1 MIRFSSARW
10 LLVLLAF
17 GLSALTPLSAANA
30 PATSPS
36 AAPHPAPASA
46 WANLPPHPRLFA
58 DAAQWQALRVR
69 LSLSA
74 PNPESLTPS
83 LANASSSTTASDPV
97 STRLFALIRA
107 RAESI
112 LALPPVVITQR
123 KRGAL
128 AGTILEP
135 AREIQRRV
143 LALAATARLTGDA
156 RFRDRALVEIRLL
169 TALPDWNPAVFLDT
183 AEATLAV
190 AVGYDW
196 LYDTLTPAE
205 RDTLATALIEKGL
218 RAGFDSPVKF
228 LSWVRGTNN
237 WNQVCHGALVIGAL
251 AVADRDPVLAQ
262 RTVQRA
268 IDELHSSAKAYA
280 PDGIYPEGPM
290 YWAYGTT
297 FHIAMLA
304 ALESALGDRCG
315 LDTFPGFLATP
326 DYLNQVTAPGGDT
339 FNYADSS
346 AHRGFEPAL
355 FWFARRLRQPAAI
368 RWELDYL
375 NKLTASTT
383 RSRATTSANSDA
395 RSRHLPLA
403 LLWWDPALAALPSAP
418 PPLNWKGDGPV
429 PIAVHRSAWSDP
441 RAVYLAIKGGRAGIS
456 HGHMDV
462 GSFVLEADGVRWA
475 VDAGS
480 QSYTTAY
487 KAGIDSTLWS
497 FKQDSPR
504 WTIFRLGAEGHNL
517 LRFDGAPQR
526 VTAFAP
532 IARFVSTGATP
543 HTQLDLTAV
552 SGDAVKSA
560 RRGVMLLP
568 DRRVLFQDEWT
579 AAARATTAT
588 WQWLTTAT
596 VTLETH
602 GAVLRQNRET
612 LRLRVLEPADA
623 TLTVEDTSSLLHSHD
638 EPTPGLRRIV
648 IRTTTPASTASRFVV
663 VAEPGSATAPTSTT
677 AAPVPFAIRALDA
690 W

>member
-1 MIRFSSARW
+1 MIRLSSARRP
-10 LLVLLAF
+10 LGLLAF
-17 GLSALTPLSAANA
+17 ALGILAPL
-30 PATSPS
+30 S

-46 WANLPPHPRLFA
+46 WTNLPTHPRLFA
-58 DAAQWQALRVR
+58 NADQWQTLRAR
-69 LSLSA
+69 LSLTAS
-74 PNPESLTPS
+74 NPESLAPS
-83 LANASSSTTASDPV
+83 PTSSTTADLV
-97 STRLFALIRA
+97 SARLFALIRA

-112 LALPPVVITQR
+112 LALPPVVIAQR

-156 RFRDRALVEIRLL
+156 RFRDRALAEIRLL

-196 LYDTLTPAE
+196 LYDTLTPVE
-205 RDTLATALIEKGL
+205 RDTLASALIEKGL
-218 RAGFDSPVKF
+218 RASFDSPAKF
-228 LSWVRGTNN
+228 LSWVRGSNN

-251 AVADRDPVLAQ
+251 AVADREPALAQ

-280 PDGIYPEGPM
+280 PDGVYPEGPM

-297 FHIAMLA
+297 FHVAMLA

-315 LDTFPGFLATP
+315 LDEFPGFLATP
-326 DYLNQVTAPGGDT
+326 DYLNQVTAPGSDT

-375 NKLTASTT
+375 GKLAAAAKLS
-383 RSRATTSANSDA
+383 SSSDA

-403 LLWWDPALAALPSAP
+403 LLWWDPALAALPAAP
-418 PPLNWKGDGPV
+418 PPLNWKGEGPV

-441 RAVYLAIKGGRAGIS
+441 RAVYVAIKGGKPAVS

-462 GSFVLEADGVRWA
+462 GSFILEADGVRWA

-487 KAGIDSTLWS
+487 QAGIDSTLWS

-504 WTIFRLGAEGHNL
+504 WTIFRLGPEGHNL

-532 IARFVSTGATP
+532 ITRFVATGPDAAHPTRP
-543 HTQLDLTAV
+543 H
-552 SGDAVKSA
+552 
-560 RRGVMLLP
+560 RRLRRPRHLRPPRRHAPPRSPRPLP
-568 DRRVLFQDEWT
+568 RRMDHRRPRHDRELAMAHDRRRH
-579 AAARATTAT
+579 ARAPRRPPHAKPRHPLPPHPRTRRRHAHRRRHR
-588 WQWLTTAT
+588 APPPSPRR
-596 VTLETH
+596 TH
-602 GAVLRQNRET
+602 PRPPPYRDPHDNARHHLVPLRDRRRT
-612 LRLRVLEPADA
+612 RLRRSA
-623 TLTVEDTSSLLHSHD
+623 HD
-638 EPTPGLRRIV
+638 VRP
-648 IRTTTPASTASRFVV
+648 SRL
-663 VAEPGSATAPTSTT
+663 
-677 AAPVPFAIRALDA
+677 AIRALDA

>member
-1 MIRFSSARW
+1 MNFPFARPVR
-10 LLVLLAF
+10 LFLAVT
-17 GLSALTPLSAANA
+17 SALSLCALVPLSAATA
-30 PATSPS
+30 PAPS
-36 AAPHPAPASA
+36 SLAAPHDPPAAA

-58 DAAQWQALRVR
+58 SSDQWQALRVR
-69 LSLSA
+69 LALA
-74 PNPESLTPS
+74 PSVPAS
-83 LANASSSTTASDPV
+83 ASSGVAADPV
-97 STRLFALIRA
+97 SARLFALIRA
-107 RAESI
+107 RAEAI
-112 LALPPVVITQR
+112 LKLPPVKITQR

-143 LALAATARLTGDA
+143 LALAATARLTGDV
-156 RFRDRALVEIRLL
+156 RFRARALVELHLL
-169 TALPDWNPAVFLDT
+169 TDLPDWNPAVFLDT

-196 LYDTLTPAE
+196 LYDTLSPAE
-205 RDTLATALIEKGL
+205 RDILATAVIEKGL
-218 RAGFDSPVKF
+218 RASFDSPVQF

-251 AVADRDPVLAQ
+251 AVANRDPALAQ

-268 IDELHSSAKAYA
+268 VDELHSSAKAYA

-297 FHIAMLA
+297 FHVAMLS
-304 ALESALGDRCG
+304 ALETALGDRCG
-315 LDTFPGFLATP
+315 LDSFPGFLATP
-326 DYLNQVTAPGGDT
+326 DYLNQVTAPSGDT
-339 FNYADSS
+339 FNYADASL
-346 AHRGFEPAL
+346 HRGFEPAL
-355 FWFARRLRQPAAI
+355 FWFARRLQQPATL

-375 NKLTASTT
+375 NKLAATATS
-383 RSRATTSANSDA
+383 SATDA
-395 RSRHLPLA
+395 RSRHLPFA
-403 LLWWDPALAALPSAP
+403 LLWWDPALPGLPPAAS
-418 PPLNWKGDGPV
+418 PPLHWKGDGPV

-441 RAVYLAIKGGRAGIS
+441 RAVYLAIKGGRAGLS

-462 GSFVLEADGVRWA
+462 GSFILEADGVRWA
-475 VDAGS
+475 LDPGS
-480 QSYTTAY
+480 QSYSTAY

-526 VTAFAP
+526 VAAVAP
-532 IARFVSTGATP
+532 IVRFVSTGPTP

-588 WQWLTTAT
+588 WQWLTNAA
-596 VTLETH
+596 VTLEPH
-602 GAVLRQNRET
+602 GAVLRQDRET

-623 TLTVEDTSSLLHSHD
+623 TLTVEDTSRLLQTHD

-648 IRTTTPASTASRFVV
+648 IRTTTPASTASRFVI
-663 VAEPGSATAPTSTT
+663 VAEPGSAPAASAPPL
-677 AAPVPFAIRALDA
+677 ALRPLDA